1 MSFGYGVTVCDSV
14 IYDSSG
20 KFEIIVQSRT
30 PTTKKALPKSA
41 VDASEGSS
49 GAPVIKTRQ
58 RILIEASRLFSK
70 QGYLGTSTREIADAV
85 GVTQPGLYRHFKSKE
100 DIVVALG
107 EVILDPLIEM
117 GESEKR
123 RGRGSA
129 SELASYLSRLFHTV
143 ANSDYS
149 SQFFI
154 SGNLPDTPKFKSL
167 AEKYDVMETYLASL
181 ISRGTKSGEFRQV
194 SGDICQQI
202 IFSTANVLIF
212 PASGNVDERINH
224 ILSFTL
230 RGLLV
235 DPSQEEAVLSPLN
248 LQSPT

>member
-1 MSFGYGVTVCDSV
+1 M
-14 IYDSSG
+14 
-20 KFEIIVQSRT
+20 QSRT
-30 PTTKKALPKSA
+30 APTKKAPLKSA
-41 VDASEGSS
+41 AAATEGRS
-49 GAPVIKTRQ
+49 ATPVIKTRQ

-70 QGYLGTSTREIADAV
+70 QGYLGTSTREIAEAV

-107 EVILDPLIEM
+107 EVILNPLIEIS
-117 GESEKR
+117 ESEKQR
-123 RGRGSA
+123 RRGSA
-129 SELASYLSRLFHTV
+129 SELASFLSRLCHTV
-143 ANSDYS
+143 VNSDYS

-167 AEKYDVMETYLASL
+167 TEKYDILETYLASL
-181 ISRGTKSGEFRQV
+181 ISRGIKSGEFRQV

-202 IFSTANVLIF
+202 IFSTTNVLIF
-212 PASGNVDERINH
+212 PSSGNVNDLIDH

-235 DPSQEEAVLSPLN
+235 NPSQADEVLAEA
-248 LQSPT
+248 